1 MEQLYLL
8 STVLNGL
15 AAYIFI
21 SQEAWE
27 IDSIET
33 GLKFSVHNQ
42 TFRLILGILAAV
54 IGLLKLLMP
63 FSGRVPF
70 IGDLVPALGG
80 LAAGFLLVFGYY
92 RDHGQSVD
100 FGSKLDII
108 GDTVLKWKKV
118 IGFIL
123 MISVLL
129 HFLFPKA
136 LFL

>member
-8 STVLNGL
+8 SIVLNGL
-15 AAYIFI
+15 SAYIFI

-63 FSGRVPF
+63 FSGSVPF
-70 IGDLVPALGG
+70 VGDLVPAIGG

-92 RDHGQSVD
+92 RDHIQPVD
-100 FGSKLDII
+100 AESRLDRI
-108 GDTVLKWKKV
+108 GDIVLKWKKV
-118 IGFIL
+118 IGFVL